1 MALFSKNIIYDINI
15 RYLSN
20 NIRYK
25 MFPQNSGLW
34 TGLKKVLQ
42 EKKKKSF
49 RIPDEHTAGTCF
61 TPPTSQN
68 GTVMRGEV

>member
-1 MALFSKNIIYDINI
+1 
-15 RYLSN
+15 
-20 NIRYK
+20 